1 MNIKDSKE
9 YQDIKEFYG
18 ERKAQRS
25 QVPLMNHID
34 EGLTIMEYKGASPLA
49 MRAYCLH
56 PIFQGDQEFFENQ
69 SRLKDYD
76 LDVVL
81 LVMEY
86 RRAANAYLCRPH
98 TDRWGIAEVKVQVG
112 LISEDLH
119 RMLVADKLQ
128 NRKDFEIH
136 HLHSHPRS
144 AELYR
149 YFQMWCLLLGQEF
162 KLINKGHRH
171 LYNVET
177 NYGTFEVTANNR
189 TQAHSLVA
197 NYGMEALSINMVG

>member
-1 MNIKDSKE
+1 MTPRSAPFAPATIALRPYQMRCVKE
-9 YQDIKEFYG
+9 
-18 ERKAQRS
+18 
-25 QVPLMNHID
+25 V
-34 EGLTIMEYKGASPLA
+34 
-49 MRAYCLH
+49 
-56 PIFQGDQEFFENQ
+56 
-69 SRLKDYD
+69 SRLYKEGKKA
-76 LDVVL
+76 VL
-81 LVMEY
+81 LQKPTGAGKT
-86 RRAANAYLCRPH
+86 RTAA
-98 TDRWGIAEVKVQVG
+98 
-112 LISEDLH
+112 
-119 RMLVADKLQ
+119 
-128 NRKDFEIH
+128 FEIY

-162 KLINKGHRH
+162 KLIHKGHRH